1 MRIKITPWMLTLLVV
16 AFVLCACAPPKPA
29 RYQTAPLPPL
39 PKAPTPISM
48 AGSLAM
54 GLWSSNFGAVKIE
67 PDPTGGE
74 GATMGVW
81 LYERGGQEVIGYFA
95 GKLRGN
101 VLEFNW
107 HEYGQPSDLTGAGY
121 ISFQSDG
128 KGFAGR
134 WWSHD
139 RRRNGLF
146 SGERDE
152 VTAAPPGAP
161 AGQPDPTPPSPDDE
175 TL

>member
-1 MRIKITPWMLTLLVV
+1 MRIKITTRVLHLAALAFLLG
-16 AFVLCACAPPKPA
+16 ACAPQNA
-29 RYQTAPLPPL
+29 RTQAPPLPPL

-48 AGSLAM
+48 ESSLAM
-54 GLWSSNFGAVKIE
+54 GLWTSNFGAVKIE
-67 PDPTGGE
+67 PDPAGGE
-74 GATMGVW
+74 GEAMGVW
-81 LYERGGQEVIGYFA
+81 LYERGGEEVIGYFA

-107 HEYGQPSDLTGAGY
+107 HEYGEPVDLTGAGY
-121 ISFQSDG
+121 ISFQADG

-152 VTAAPPGAP
+152 VTATPPAAPS
-161 AGQPDPTPPSPDDE
+161 GQPDAIPEPPEDE
-175 TL
+175 TY